1 MKKTLLILCPLVL
14 VGCSSVSVLEQRE
27 NAALAPKAAPSVLL
41 VRPFQVPRDAEFDAA
56 RAAANNKE
64 EPQTRVGRLIAEG
77 VISKAEAWI
86 APGQI
91 LEEEAAVPQRGLL
104 VEGKVLRTRQGS
116 RALRL
121 GIGFGFGRT
130 QLETSVRVYNLE
142 ASSKEPWLNFETT
155 GGSNME
161 PGLVG
166 LLAPSPVAIPV
177 AASLLG
183 GAATAGAVG
192 GKGVTEDAKR
202 TGRTIAAAIHDR
214 LVERL
219 GLKRKARL
227 KRAGQLSTP
236 LGDVPVPI
244 TELPEMP

>member
-1 MKKTLLILCPLVL
+1 
-14 VGCSSVSVLEQRE
+14 VSVLDLKE
-27 NAALAPKAAPSVLL
+27 NAALAPKTPPSALS
-41 VRPFQVPRDAEFDAA
+41 VRSFQVPRGAEFDAA
-56 RAAANNKE
+56 RSALNIEE
-64 EPQTRVGRLIAEG
+64 EPQARVGRLIAEG
-77 VISKAEAWI
+77 VISKAETWI

-91 LEEEAAVPQRGLL
+91 LEEAAVAPPDGLL

-130 QLETSVRVYNLE
+130 QMETSVRVYNLA
-142 ASSKEPWLNFETT
+142 ASNEKPWLNFETT

-219 GLKRKARL
+219 GLERKTRL

-236 LGDVPVPI
+236 VGDVPVPL